1 MKLVASTTRPSNVC
15 CASNIFPHHHHPI
28 TPLPAACAPPRHST
42 TTTSSSTSSGSSQ
55 PQSRGSSVVTRIY
68 KSVNSELA
76 DVTREVWDDEED
88 VQAAAA
94 KLGFDRDN
102 LAADSRPL
110 ISDVNEWYVEQKK
123 GPTEG
128 YLGQLELRYI
138 PGKGYG
144 LVATQDIAQV
154 EFRNL
159 WFGWLALN
167 NTPHPFTRQQQ

>member
-1 MKLVASTTRPSNVC
+1 MKAVASCTRPSIVC
-15 CASNIFPHHHHPI
+15 SLSNPSLHLPHPI
-28 TPLPAACAPPRHST
+28 PSLPAAAACAIARQSTT
-42 TTTSSSTSSGSSQ
+42 TTTSSSTSSGSSH
-55 PQSRGSSVVTRIY
+55 PQIRGSSVVTRIY
-68 KSVNSELA
+68 KSINSELA

-102 LAADSRPL
+102 LAADSGPL

-123 GPTEG
+123 GPSEG

-154 EFRNL
+154 IRMCVVV
-159 WFGWLALN
+159 WVGGGGV
-167 NTPHPFTRQQQ
+167 Q